1 MKLNPVDWLDLNRLN
16 YVYLTEIGEPKDNVL
31 ELIIEQA
38 PASDFRDEIEAL
50 GISPDEPVGAGELLE
65 TYRIE
70 FANYIAYAIRDESF
84 ARNDT
89 LETYEGTLARLYRES
104 KFLEYVDSTSTGLR
118 TKDALQHYGLLCLE
132 HVVEVVSTDTPNITL
147 LEER

>member
-1 MKLNPVDWLDLNRLN
+1 M
-16 YVYLTEIGEPKDNVL
+16 
-31 ELIIEQA
+31 
-38 PASDFRDEIEAL
+38 

>member
-38 PASDFRDEIEAL
+38 PASDFREEIEAL

-104 KFLEYVDSTSTGLR
+104 KLLEYVDSTSTGLR
-118 TKDALQHYGLLCLE
+118 TKDALQHYSLLCLE
-132 HVVEVVSTDTPNITL
+132 HVVEVISTDTPNITL

>member
-1 MKLNPVDWLDLNRLN
+1 MG
-16 YVYLTEIGEPKDNVL
+16 T
-31 ELIIEQA
+31 
-38 PASDFRDEIEAL
+38 
-50 GISPDEPVGAGELLE
+50 SPDEPVGAGELLE

-70 FANYIAYAIRDESF
+70 FPNYIAYAIRDESF

-104 KFLEYVDSTSTGLR
+104 KFLEYVDATSTGLR
-118 TKDALQHYGLLCLE
+118 PKDTLKHYSLLCLE
-132 HVVEVVSTDTPNITL
+132 HVVEVVSTDTPNLTL